1 MSASSS
7 ERQDKREKAPVFRS
21 AEAIFRPRTV
31 AIVGASE
38 TGGDGWPKALYENMR
53 YGGFPAKVYLVNP
66 RRRELWDQPVY
77 PDLTALPEPVD
88 LALMVIPAEAVPA
101 SLEQGAAHGLQ
112 AALLYAARFGEGG
125 DPEGAARAQ
134 AIKDLCERSGVR
146 VCGPNCMGALSVREQ
161 LLFYPSPRIRALPPG
176 PVGVVFQSGG
186 TFQFW
191 LQQAAVR
198 GLGFSYAVSSGN
210 ELDLDLADYVN
221 FLIEDK
227 NTRLIACMVEG
238 IRRPNAFMAV
248 AEKALAAGKPL
259 IMVKV
264 GRSDKGKAAARSHT
278 GALAGDD
285 KVFDAVCRK
294 YGIVRCP
301 SLDDLIETAL
311 AFQFGRLPEGKR
323 IAMAGYSGGAKG
335 LFLDYATA
343 EGAEI
348 AELSQST
355 LDAVAPLIDPGLRP
369 DNPLD
374 TGAGLA
380 VRQSQFSRICQIIAA
395 DEGVDILT
403 IQGQL
408 PLSHEEKIDPKVFA
422 DIVEST
428 DKPVL
433 VYGRM
438 AQNVTEVGRAFQE
451 KAKAPFIQGLPETVR
466 ALQALIRYGEC
477 RRQGILPIEE
487 PTGRESNLEGATFED
502 LLRKHGLQTP
512 ASAMA
517 ATPAEAATEASRI
530 GFPVAL
536 KIVSPQ
542 ASHKTE
548 VGGVQLNLIDGEAL
562 ARAAEAMAA
571 RLKKHDA
578 NAEINGFLVQ
588 EMVRGV
594 ELILGVR
601 EDPQFGPLMIVGLGG
616 VLVEAIRDFVVR
628 LLPVS
633 TADGREM
640 LGELRG
646 SKVLGAFRGQP
657 ARDVD
662 AAAVAI
668 AGLSQLF
675 LDHRPWVVDLE
686 VNPLMVLEHGKG
698 VRAVD
703 VRQGRKR

>member
-1 MSASSS
+1 M
-7 ERQDKREKAPVFRS
+7 FHS
-21 AEAIFRPRTV
+21 AEAVFRPKTV

-66 RRRELWDQPVY
+66 RRSELWDQPVY
-77 PDLTALPEPVD
+77 PDLATLPEPVD

-101 SLEQGAAHGLQ
+101 SLKQGAAHGLK

-125 DPEGAARAQ
+125 DPEGAARARTV
-134 AIKDLCERSGVR
+134 KDLCERTGVR

-161 LLFYPSPRIRALPPG
+161 LLFYPAPRIRALPPG
-176 PVGVVFQSGG
+176 PVGVIFQSGG

-191 LQQAAVR
+191 LQAGAVR

-210 ELDLDLADYVN
+210 ELDLDLADYIN
-221 FLIEDK
+221 FMIEDE

-238 IRRPNAFMAV
+238 VRRPDAFMA
-248 AEKALAAGKPL
+248 AAQKALAAEKPI

-264 GRSDKGKAAARSHT
+264 GRSDRGKAAALSHT

-285 KVFDAVCRK
+285 RVFDAVCRK
-294 YGIVRCP
+294 HGIVRCP
-301 SLDDLIETAL
+301 SLDDLIDTAL
-311 AFQFGRLPEGKR
+311 AFQFGRLPKGKR

-335 LFLDYATA
+335 LFLDYAAA

-348 AELSQST
+348 AEFSQFT
-355 LDAVAPLIDPGLRP
+355 LDALAPMIDPGLRP

-380 VRQSQFSRICQIIAA
+380 VRQSVFSRICQIIAA
-395 DEGVDILT
+395 DERVDILT
-403 IQGQL
+403 VQGQL
-408 PLSHEEKIDPKVFA
+408 PLSPEENIDPTVFA
-422 DIVEST
+422 DIVEAT

-433 VYGRM
+433 AYGRM

-477 RRQGILPIEE
+477 RRRAIPQIEE
-487 PTGRESNLEGATFED
+487 PTGRESNLEGAAFEE
-502 LLRKHGLQTP
+502 LLRGHGLQTP
-512 ASAMA
+512 AA
-517 ATPAEAATEASRI
+517 ALAASPADAAAAAGQI

-536 KIVSPQ
+536 KIMSPH

-548 VGGVQLNLIDGEAL
+548 VGGVRLDLIDGEAV
-562 ARAAEAMAA
+562 RREAEAMAA
-571 RLKKHDA
+571 RLKKHHA
-578 NAEINGFLVQ
+578 NAEIRGFLVQ
-588 EMVRGV
+588 EMVRGA

-601 EDPQFGPLMIVGLGG
+601 EDPQFGPFMIVGLGG

-628 LLPVS
+628 LLPIS

-646 SKVLGAFRGQP
+646 AKVLEAFRGQP

-662 AAAVAI
+662 AVAVAL
-668 AGLSQLF
+668 AGLSLLF
-675 LDHRPWVVDLE
+675 LNHRTWLVDLE

-698 VRAVD
+698 VRAID
-703 VRQGRKR
+703 VRQVRKR

>member
-1 MSASSS
+1 
-7 ERQDKREKAPVFRS
+7 VFHS
-21 AEAIFRPRTV
+21 AEAIFRPNTV

-38 TGGDGWPKALYENMR
+38 TGGGGWPKALYENMR
-53 YGGFPAKVYLVNP
+53 YGGFPARVYLVNP

-77 PDLTALPEPVD
+77 PALAALPEPVD
-88 LALMVIPAEAVPA
+88 LALMVIPAEAVLA
-101 SLEQGAAHGLQ
+101 SLEQGVAHGLK
-112 AALLYAARFGEGG
+112 AALVYAARFGEGG

-134 AIKDLCERSGVR
+134 AVKDLCERNGVR

-161 LLFYPSPRIRALPPG
+161 LLFYPAIRIRVLPPG

-191 LQQAAVR
+191 LQQAAAR

-238 IRRPNAFMAV
+238 VRRPHAFMVA
-248 AEKALAAGKPL
+248 AEKALAAGKP
-259 IMVKV
+259 IIVVKV

-285 KVFDAVCRK
+285 KVFDAVCCK

-311 AFQFGRLPEGKR
+311 AFQFGRLPKGKH

-335 LFLDYATA
+335 LFLDYAAA

-348 AELSQST
+348 AEFSQLT

-380 VRQSQFSRICQIIAA
+380 VRQSVFSQICQIIAA
-395 DEGVDILT
+395 DERVDILT
-403 IQGQL
+403 VQGQL
-408 PLSHEEKIDPKVFA
+408 PLSAEENIDPTVFA

-433 VYGRM
+433 VYGRI
-438 AQNVTEVGRAFQE
+438 AQNVTEAGRAFQE
-451 KAKAPFIQGLPETVR
+451 KAKAPFVQGLPETVR
-466 ALQALIRYGEC
+466 ALQALIRYSEC
-477 RRQGILPIEE
+477 RRRAIPPIEE
-487 PTGRESNLEGATFED
+487 PTGRESSLEGAAFED
-502 LLRKHGLQTP
+502 LLRKHGLKTP
-512 ASAMA
+512 TSAMA
-517 ATPAEAATEASRI
+517 ATPADAATEANRI

-536 KIVSPQ
+536 KILSPQ
-542 ASHKTE
+542 ACHKTE
-548 VGGVQLNLIDGEAL
+548 VGGVQLDLIDGDAV
-562 ARAAEAMAA
+562 ARAADAMVV
-571 RLKKHDA
+571 RLKNHDA
-578 NAEINGFLVQ
+578 NAKIKGFLVQ

-601 EDPQFGPLMIVGLGG
+601 EDPQFGPFMIVGLGG
-616 VLVEAIRDFVVR
+616 VLVEVIRDFVVR

-646 SKVLGAFRGQP
+646 SKVLEAFRGEP

-662 AAAVAI
+662 AAAAAI

-675 LDHRPWVVDLE
+675 LAHRLWVVDLE
-686 VNPLMVLEHGKG
+686 VNPLMILEHGKG
-698 VRAVD
+698 VRAID
-703 VRQGRKR
+703 VRQVRKR